1 MDLLVEKRTVLG
13 KKTRALRKQGFIP
26 AELYGRGLENTHLS
40 VHVKVFN
47 KVLKEAGERAIINL
61 ISDDQ
66 KKSVLIHHISRNPV
80 SDEILGVDFY
90 QVRMDEVLRTKVPVE
105 FINES
110 PAVKAGGVLV
120 KAVQEIEVEALPGSI
135 PQSFVVDLSVLTEI
149 GKSFHIKDLPLAE
162 LSKKNVK
169 IFLEPGMVVATIKA
183 QITEEEEQ
191 AMAST
196 APTLETIKVESEE
209 KKAERDLKKKDEE
222 KPTA

>member
-1 MDLLVEKRTVLG
+1 MLG
-13 KKTRALRKQGFIP
+13 KKVRALRKKGLVP
-26 AELYGRGLENTHLS
+26 AELYGRGLENAHLS
-40 VHVKVFN
+40 VPVKVLN

-61 ISDDQ
+61 IADDQ
-66 KKSVLIHHISRNPV
+66 KKPVLIQYLARNPV

-120 KAVQEIEVEALPGSI
+120 KAIQEIEVEALPASI
-135 PQSFVVDLSVLTEI
+135 PQSFVVDLSLLTEI
-149 GKSFHIKDLPLAE
+149 GKSFQVKDLPLAE

-169 IFLEPGMVVATIKA
+169 IFLEPGMVMATIKA
-183 QITEEEEQ
+183 QITEEQEQ

-209 KKAERDLKKKDEE
+209 KKTERDLKKKTEE